1 MLQRSPCLW
10 LLIKNRKNAK
20 HKVTE
25 QVLTRG
31 TQKENGI
38 PLMMVVVRNG
48 WQGRRG
54 RGERVVVGK
63 AQGTSCS

>member
-1 MLQRSPCLW
+1 M
-10 LLIKNRKNAK
+10 
-20 HKVTE
+20 TE